1 MKKELKMKTSKN
13 KIAQVANFLE
23 ELSWVLES
31 NKSPSLTD
39 ISEILR
45 EIKSNDN
52 SIKVNIVN
60 HKDRNYL
67 VGILPKLL
75 QNNKLF
81 KSNSEMLDFA
91 EDVLNLKPSRASK
104 RSRIEYIGWIV
115 CEVANSNNSKLNSLY
130 DYLDSIISDENKIK
144 KIREAKKLPNFSW
157 NEAIRNISY

>member
-1 MKKELKMKTSKN
+1 MKTSKN

-31 NKSPSLTD
+31 NKSPSLKD

-45 EIKSNDN
+45 EIKNNDN
-52 SIKVNIVN
+52 SVKVNIVN

-75 QNNKLF
+75 QNNTLF
-81 KSNSEMLDFA
+81 KSNAEMLDFA

-130 DYLDSIISDENKIK
+130 DYLDSIIGDENKIK